1 MNRYTARM
9 TRPTTRVLAV
19 LELLQGRGR
28 ISGPELARQIGVD
41 GRTLRRY
48 IAMLE
53 ELGIPIVAERGRYGA
68 YLLVPG
74 FKLPPLMFSD
84 DEALALSVGLVAAR
98 GLGLAEAAPA
108 VASAQAKLA
117 RVTPER
123 LKRQLHAIAE
133 TVRVDLVHASDAPHS
148 NDTLIVLTAAAQA
161 QQRVHLDYTTPQGQ
175 RSERDVDPY
184 GLAWRA
190 GAWYVVGWCHL
201 RHDLRSFRLDRVG
214 AAQPLAA
221 HFERPAGF
229 DALEQLAFS
238 IATLPRSI
246 AIEVLLRT
254 DLKTAS
260 DAFSLAFGLFEPVA
274 GGVLLRSSA
283 DDLDWFARQL
293 ARLSFDFE
301 VRAPARLRGAL
312 RRHAAR
318 LQKRASAGA

>member
-1 MNRYTARM
+1 MSRYTAPM

-28 ISGPELARQIGVD
+28 ISGPELAQRIGVD

-74 FKLPPLMFSD
+74 FKLPPLMFND
-84 DEALALSVGLVAAR
+84 DEALALSVGLLAAR

-117 RVTPER
+117 RVTPDR
-123 LKRQLHAIAE
+123 LKRQLQAIAE
-133 TVRVDLVHASDAPHS
+133 TVRLDLAHASDAPHS
-148 NDTLIVLTAAAQA
+148 NEALMALTAAAQA
-161 QQRVHLDYTTPQGQ
+161 QQRVHLDYTTPQHQ
-175 RSERDVDPY
+175 CSERDVDPY

-190 GAWYVVGWCHL
+190 GAWYLVGWCHL
-201 RHDLRSFRLDRVG
+201 RRDLRSFRLDRIGKVQ
-214 AAQPLAA
+214 ALAA
-221 HFERPAGF
+221 HFERPAAF
-229 DALEQLAFS
+229 DTLAQLAFS
-238 IATLPRSI
+238 LATLPRSI

-254 DLKTAS
+254 DLKTAR
-260 DAFSLAFGLFEPVA
+260 DAFSLAFGLLEPID

-293 ARLSFDFE
+293 ARLPFGFE
-301 VRAPARLRGAL
+301 VRRPARLRGAL
-312 RRHAAR
+312 RRHATR
-318 LQKRASAGA
+318 LLKLAGSG

>member
-1 MNRYTARM
+1 M
-9 TRPTTRVLAV
+9 TQPTTRVLAV
-19 LELLQGRGR
+19 LELLQGCGR
-28 ISGPELARQIGVD
+28 ISGPELARRIGVD

-53 ELGIPIVAERGRYGA
+53 ELGVPILAERGRYGA
-68 YLLVPG
+68 YMLVPG
-74 FKLPPLMFSD
+74 FKLPPLMFND

-123 LKRQLHAIAE
+123 LKRQLHAIAG
-133 TVRVDLVHASDAPHS
+133 TVRVDLAHASDAPHS
-148 NDTLIVLTAAAQA
+148 NEALIALTAAAQA
-161 QQRVHLDYTTPQGQ
+161 QQRVHLHYTTPQHQ
-175 RSERDVDPY
+175 RSERNVDPY

-214 AAQPLAA
+214 AVQALAA

-229 DALEQLAFS
+229 DPLEQLAFS
-238 IATLPRSI
+238 LATLPRSV
-246 AIEVLLRT
+246 AIEVLLHT
-254 DLKTAS
+254 DLKTARN
-260 DAFSLAFGLFEPVA
+260 AFSLAFGLFEPVA

-293 ARLSFDFE
+293 ARLPFGFE
-301 VRAPARLRGAL
+301 VRTPARLRSAL
-312 RRHAAR
+312 KRHAAR
-318 LQKRASAGA
+318 LLQLAGGG

>member
-19 LELLQGRGR
+19 LELLQGHRR
-28 ISGPELARQIGVD
+28 IGGPELAQRIGVD

-48 IAMLE
+48 IAALE
-53 ELGIPIVAERGRYGA
+53 DLGIPIATERGRHGA
-68 YLLVPG
+68 YMLVPG

-98 GLGLAEAAPA
+98 ELGLAEAAPA
-108 VASAQAKLA
+108 AASAQAKLA
-117 RVTPER
+117 RVTPDR
-123 LKRQLHAIAE
+123 LQRQLHAIAG
-133 TVRVDLVHASDAPHS
+133 TVRIDLAHGSAAPHS
-148 NDTLIVLTAAAQA
+148 NEALITLTAAAQA
-161 QQRVHLDYTTPQGQ
+161 QQRVHLDYTTPQRQ
-175 RSERDVDPY
+175 RSERDFDPY

-190 GAWYVVGWCHL
+190 GAWYAVGWCHL
-201 RHDLRSFRLDRVG
+201 RRDLRSFRLDRIG
-214 AAQPLAA
+214 AVQTLDA

-246 AIEVLLRT
+246 AVEVLLRT
-254 DLKTAS
+254 DLRTAR

-293 ARLSFDFE
+293 ARLPFDFE
-301 VRAPARLRGAL
+301 VRTPTRLRTAL
-312 RRHAAR
+312 RRHAMH
-318 LQKRASAGA
+318 LQKLAAGG

>member
-1 MNRYTARM
+1 M
-9 TRPTTRVLAV
+9 TQPTTRVLAV
-19 LELLQGRGR
+19 LELLQGCGR
-28 ISGPELARQIGVD
+28 ISGPELARRIGVD

-53 ELGIPIVAERGRYGA
+53 ELGVPILAERGRYGA
-68 YLLVPG
+68 YMLVPG
-74 FKLPPLMFSD
+74 FKLPPLMFND

-123 LKRQLHAIAE
+123 LKRQLHAIAG
-133 TVRVDLVHASDAPHS
+133 TVRVDLAHASDAPHS
-148 NDTLIVLTAAAQA
+148 NEALIALTAAAQA
-161 QQRVHLDYTTPQGQ
+161 QQRVHLHYTTPQHQ

-214 AAQPLAA
+214 AVQALAA

-229 DALEQLAFS
+229 DPLEQLAFS
-238 IATLPRSI
+238 LATLPRSV
-246 AIEVLLRT
+246 AIEVLLHT
-254 DLKTAS
+254 DLKTARN
-260 DAFSLAFGLFEPVA
+260 AFSLAFGLFEPVA

-293 ARLSFDFE
+293 ARLPFGFE
-301 VRAPARLRGAL
+301 VRTPARLRSAL
-312 RRHAAR
+312 KRHAAR
-318 LQKRASAGA
+318 LLQLAGGG

>member
-1 MNRYTARM
+1 M

-19 LELLQGRGR
+19 LELLQGHGR
-28 ISGPELARQIGVD
+28 ISGPELAQRIGVD

-68 YLLVPG
+68 YMLVPG
-74 FKLPPLMFSD
+74 FKLPPLMFND
-84 DEALALSVGLVAAR
+84 DEALALSVGLLAAR

-117 RVTPER
+117 RVTPDR
-123 LKRQLHAIAE
+123 LKRQLHAIAD
-133 TVRVDLVHASDAPHS
+133 TVRLDDLAHASDAPHS
-148 NDTLIVLTAAAQA
+148 NEALIALTAAAQA
-161 QQRVHLDYTTPQGQ
+161 QQRVHLDYTTPQHQ

-190 GAWYVVGWCHL
+190 GAWYLVGWCHL
-201 RHDLRSFRLDRVG
+201 RRDLRSFRLDRIGKVQ
-214 AAQPLAA
+214 ALAA

-229 DALEQLAFS
+229 DTLAQLAFS
-238 IATLPRSI
+238 LATLPRNV

-254 DLKTAS
+254 DLKTAR
-260 DAFSLAFGLFEPVA
+260 DAFSLAFGLLEPVD

-293 ARLSFDFE
+293 ARLPFGFE
-301 VRAPARLRGAL
+301 VRRPARLRGAL
-312 RRHAAR
+312 RRHATR
-318 LQKRASAGA
+318 LLKLAGSG